1 MFSLM
6 ASLVAIL
13 QNQPSEHL
21 LVQSQQRDTRKTCKF
36 CSKLTIMIP
45 EQRH

>member
-6 ASLVAIL
+6 SSLVAIL
-13 QNQPSEHL
+13 QNQPSENL
-21 LVQSQQRDTRKTCKF
+21 LVQSQQRDTRTTCKF

-45 EQRH
+45 EKHH